1 MTMEREPI
9 RNKHQDAIDAVFAD
23 NSVPNGAR
31 ELINKLLSDAEDI
44 ESERDEAIEDA
55 DTLRD
60 QVEQRDSEQDRAL
73 EEVKYWL
80 HDVLAVKARDPY
92 KLLRIVERAL

>member
-1 MTMEREPI
+1 MTAERTSI
-9 RNKHQDAIDAVFAD
+9 RTKHEDAIEALFAD
-23 NSVPNGAR
+23 DRVPNSAR
-31 ELINKLLSDAEDI
+31 ELVNALLTDAEDI

-60 QVEQRDSEQDRAL
+60 QVEHRDSEQDRAL
-73 EEVKYWL
+73 EEVKYYL
-80 HDVLAVKARDPY
+80 HDWLNVIPRDPR